1 MAKIR
6 RIAAGLRRA
15 DRRGDARTVLATD
28 GGSTGKNVWQ
38 RCGGWGIAVDGMKE
52 AGELEGLDHSA
63 YASELWAAL
72 IAVHAIALANVEATI
87 IIDNLSVQKKVR
99 EAIHSVR
106 WRTPQF
112 FSTLWRELKQTVDSC
127 QQPLH
132 CYWVPSHGKHEEFAA
147 PTGFET
153 KHWRDLNADADE
165 GAARTAQELWAR
177 WEFQRTAKELAET
190 AAH

>member
-1 MAKIR
+1 MSPADGMQSGNLKVLK
-6 RIAAGLRRA
+6 AA
-15 DRRGDARTVLATD
+15 
-28 GGSTGKNVWQ
+28 GSTGKFQ
-38 RCGGWGIAVDGMKE
+38 RNE
-52 AGELEGLDHSA
+52 TL
-63 YASELWAAL
+63 
-72 IAVHAIALANVEATI
+72 AIGTQ
-87 IIDNLSVQKKVR
+87 IDNLSVQKKVR

-177 WEFQRTAKELAET
+177 
-190 AAH
+190 